1 MNNFVMNGY
10 FWRVQTV
17 PPDSS
22 MLVDRT
28 GHYRVATTDPATQCI
43 YLSNRLEGDFLKRV
57 LLHELGHVVM
67 LSYGLILALR
77 NRLPPDLWIDAEEW
91 CCNLIADYGEE
102 IFEKAH
108 AILGDDEAWSIVP
121 NEISRVVSKGG

>member
-28 GHYRVATTDPATQCI
+28 GHSRVATTDPATQCI
-43 YLSNRLEGDFLKRV
+43 YLSDQLSGSFLNRV

-67 LSYGLILALR
+67 LSYGLIITIR
-77 NRLPPDLWIDAEEW
+77 TKLPEYLWIDAEEW
-91 CCNLIADYGEE
+91 CCNFIADYGAE
-102 IFEKAH
+102 IFKKAYE
-108 AILGDDEAWSIVP
+108 ILGDEAWTVASQAME
-121 NEISRVVSKGG
+121 NVVVR

>member
-1 MNNFVMNGY
+1 MQHQFIMNGY

-17 PPDSS
+17 PPDSP

-28 GHYRVATTDPATQCI
+28 GTWTGATTDPDTQCV
-43 YLSNRLEGDFLKRV
+43 YLSDELEGSFLNRV

-67 LSYGLILALR
+67 LSYGLILSIRA
-77 NRLPPDLWIDAEEW
+77 NLPQDLWIPAEEW

-102 IFEKAH
+102 IFAKAH
-108 AILGDDEAWSIVP
+108 AILGDHAWSFVP
-121 NEISRVVSKGG
+121 NEMAKIVNK

>member
-17 PPDSS
+17 PPDSP
-22 MLVDRT
+22 MLIDRT
-28 GHYRVATTDPATQCI
+28 GNHTVATTDPATQCI
-43 YLSNRLEGDFLKRV
+43 YLSDTLEGSFLNRV

-67 LSYGLILALR
+67 LSYGLILSIRA
-77 NRLPPDLWIDAEEW
+77 NLPQHLWVPAEEW

-102 IFEKAH
+102 IFAKAY
-108 AILGDDEAWSIVP
+108 AILGDQAWSVIPKNLEKIVNP
-121 NEISRVVSKGG
+121 